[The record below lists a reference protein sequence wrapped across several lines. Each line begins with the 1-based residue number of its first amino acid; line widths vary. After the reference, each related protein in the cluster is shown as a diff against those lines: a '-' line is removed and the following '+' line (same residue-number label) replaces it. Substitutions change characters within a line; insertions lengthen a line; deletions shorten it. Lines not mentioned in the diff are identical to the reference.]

1 MKRAAWA
8 IGHVHL
14 SAVVIALLTTAA
26 SWSQTLIW
34 LGRVERNN
42 EQDGAL
48 SVSADGTVV
57 VGSAIDPANRVE
69 RAFRW
74 TAAGGMQFLGTLG
87 GSRSRAYGVS
97 DDGSVVAGWAQISN
111 GSYRAFRWTA
121 VSGMQSLGT
130 LGGYSNSLAFGISAD
145 GLVVVGRLQGFFVW
159 DPTRAFRWT
168 ASGGLRNLGTF
179 GGSFSGAVD
188 VSADGSVVVGWA
200 YNTAGNGRAFRWTQS
215 TGLQD
220 LGTLGGCC
228 SEASGVSADGSV
240 VVGSAQNAGG
250 QNRAFRWTASGGMQD
265 LGTLGGNASWAWGV
279 SADGSVVVGYA
290 QNADGQWRAFRWTA
304 SGGMEDLNTTY
315 ASLLTPDSYLEWAFD
330 ISADGRCIV
339 GRGWNAVTGSWEAYL
354 LETSPRCTQHNGDVD
369 NNGCVDDADLLAVL
383 FAFGDLGSN
392 LGRVDVNCDQVVDD
406 ADLLQVLFNFGSGC

>member
-200 YNTAGNGRAFRWTQS
+200 YNTAGNGRAFRWT
-215 TGLQD
+215 
-220 LGTLGGCC
+220 
-228 SEASGVSADGSV
+228 
-240 VVGSAQNAGG
+240 
-250 QNRAFRWTASGGMQD
+250 ASGGMQD

-330 ISADGRCIV
+330 ISANGRCIV

-369 NNGCVDDADLLAVL
+369 NNGCVDDADPLAVL

-406 ADLLQVLFNFGSGC
+406 AELVAGAVQLRQWVLALTGGAAVRR

>member
-74 TAAGGMQFLGTLG
+74 TA
-87 GSRSRAYGVS
+87 
-97 DDGSVVAGWAQISN
+97 
-111 GSYRAFRWTA
+111 
-121 VSGMQSLGT
+121 
-130 LGGYSNSLAFGISAD
+130 
-145 GLVVVGRLQGFFVW
+145 
-159 DPTRAFRWT
+159 
-168 ASGGLRNLGTF
+168 
-179 GGSFSGAVD
+179 
-188 VSADGSVVVGWA
+188 
-200 YNTAGNGRAFRWTQS
+200 
-215 TGLQD
+215 
-220 LGTLGGCC
+220 
-228 SEASGVSADGSV
+228 
-240 VVGSAQNAGG
+240 
-250 QNRAFRWTASGGMQD
+250 
-265 LGTLGGNASWAWGV
+265 
-279 SADGSVVVGYA
+279 
-290 QNADGQWRAFRWTA
+290 

-330 ISADGRCIV
+330 ISANGRCIV

>member
-240 VVGSAQNAGG
+240 VVG
-250 QNRAFRWTASGGMQD
+250 
-265 LGTLGGNASWAWGV
+265 
-279 SADGSVVVGYA
+279 YA

-369 NNGCVDDADLLAVL
+369 NNGCVDDANLLAVL

>member
-1 MKRAAWA
+1 
-8 IGHVHL
+8 
-14 SAVVIALLTTAA
+14 
-26 SWSQTLIW
+26 
-34 LGRVERNN
+34 
-42 EQDGAL
+42 
-48 SVSADGTVV
+48 
-57 VGSAIDPANRVE
+57 
-69 RAFRW
+69 
-74 TAAGGMQFLGTLG
+74 
-87 GSRSRAYGVS
+87 
-97 DDGSVVAGWAQISN
+97 
-111 GSYRAFRWTA
+111 
-121 VSGMQSLGT
+121 
-130 LGGYSNSLAFGISAD
+130 
-145 GLVVVGRLQGFFVW
+145 
-159 DPTRAFRWT
+159 
-168 ASGGLRNLGTF
+168 
-179 GGSFSGAVD
+179 
-188 VSADGSVVVGWA
+188 
-200 YNTAGNGRAFRWTQS
+200 
-215 TGLQD
+215 
-220 LGTLGGCC
+220 
-228 SEASGVSADGSV
+228 
-240 VVGSAQNAGG
+240 
-250 QNRAFRWTASGGMQD
+250 MQD

>member
-34 LGRVERNN
+34 LGRVEQNN

-97 DDGSVVAGWAQISN
+97 DDGSVVAGWAQISD

-220 LGTLGGCC
+220 LGTLGG
-228 SEASGVSADGSV
+228 
-240 VVGSAQNAGG
+240 
-250 QNRAFRWTASGGMQD
+250 
-265 LGTLGGNASWAWGV
+265 NASWAWGV

-369 NNGCVDDADLLAVL
+369 NNGCVDDADPLAVL